1 MERRPIYMRCG
12 SCSQQVLMILGGTL
26 KKAQDGKI
34 VLVCPFCGLN
44 DGA

>member
-12 SCSQQVLMILGGTL
+12 SCSQRVLMILGGTL
-26 KKAQDGKI
+26 QKAKDGTFR
-34 VLVCPFCGLN
+34 LVCPFCGLN